1 MGSASLVLHDVSV
14 TFADDT
20 DSLRARQAPY
30 VCFKLGPKGE
40 SSQQT
45 ECIKNAGR
53 EVVWHQ
59 TLAFSKV
66 IAGANTL
73 EVLIL
78 DHNKLRR
85 DRILASGHKTIDAST
100 APDHYRLA
108 LTDKSQRPF
117 GDLTFWATLVSA
129 DPGAARSCK
138 GLLSS
143 EAKRPEPARLEHLNS
158 HVFLETNWKAQYAR
172 LACEVAL
179 KEPISVAV
187 ISANPHIDTAQW
199 SNRLRSCADGAKVE
213 FYPVPAQRTIS
224 VTQKGKEKQL
234 SVKKFVL
241 DKKLAGSTFDAWVY
255 IVGSRAEPAHRSR
268 EESKELRHDKAL
280 LKGLMK
286 RSRLPLTLIHTT
298 ADLGPATCK
307 KALKAT
313 KDYNAAVFHL
323 PAEGGVGL
331 NGPGQPLDPLCAYLH
346 PWASPAEAAKATV
359 PCLHARV
366 ATNILVRREVDRQ
379 LQRHKR
385 PGAATVLWV
394 GVSHT
399 GLGILVP
406 MQPYIGIPLLIA
418 ESFTRMFYH
427 VLHVCHTAGI
437 IYNLKEAWAKL
448 KSVITKKQ
456 LEGLKRNPKLTKR
469 ALKDAGK
476 DGTKAGL
483 EGAAEAIFVEVGVTI
498 TKELA
503 HTAAEHVL
511 QEASAIVATQVVEYV
526 LPAIGAIVT
535 VAMLPHTYA
544 KIHRMVTCMA
554 YTYHEQWAF
563 TSSLPLPMV
572 YEALSMNQPDLA
584 VHLQK
589 AMKLEQQQEYD
600 SPDDLI
606 STQWRTLPQ
615 YARSSAPAP
624 TYPSREAPTHG
635 SESVHPRAGMSA
647 PGDDSPIDFDTLFL
661 YKSQAVTQAEMDHLE
676 REGPADLIR
685 AFKTKPVST
694 VMAADGTPV
703 ATWPFSNVDH
713 NAHKWGGMTFTEV
726 IGEPPPPEDAFHPD
740 AHVPWCTSPQGDQPP
755 FGGRIPMQHTQSPG
769 ASPTAKPSFSS
780 SPPHEN
786 GQSSMRGT
794 SGPHLA
800 AAAAAASNQILRGGS
815 PFRYDQVSMSDP
827 AQHDLPAA
835 AQDLLGGS
843 TPSNDQPAGQKAA
856 GTGAAS
862 AAAPPLGTFKR
873 RAYPAPPS
881 GQPLVHTEG
890 RARGR
895 TRGSNAMGI
904 PSSSVASPPVAGL
917 DPSSRE
923 SSAGGGSIDGQG
935 RSAVLF
941 ADTPLNGDPTP
952 SSCAAPAH
960 GSAFHRNPAPPV
972 SPTVQQN
979 RTGPHALQQSSAV
992 SHALPPGSA
1001 GSLDVYP
1008 PGRPI
1013 VASHTGS
1020 HLPLPSHFSPTSLYT
1035 GSPSTCGNLEHADL
1049 DSSSGSASLTQ
1060 PPASLNQQAPHGL
1073 QQSAHVPPKVLQPSS
1088 EAFARHSQSSGVSEH
1103 APTWAQSTEANP
1115 TSHPPVGLQAA
1126 GGLPYPPSPLQHSA
1140 ADVLGEHPPPA
1151 YQGFGAAAV
1160 ATQASLQQTMPS
1172 SWHGLNAAT
1181 PLIGMSL
1188 GQQTPGMHPFAM
1200 SGGDAQ
1206 PAQPAPKAH
1215 ADQHKPDHST
1225 SSWPAPLV

>member
-59 TLAFSKV
+59 VQQPGPALDTKLHLS
-66 IAGANTL
+66 
-73 EVLIL
+73 VLTQAQL
-78 DHNKLRR
+78 GPARACFPQKLR
-85 DRILASGHKTIDAST
+85 
-100 APDHYRLA
+100 
-108 LTDKSQRPF
+108 
-117 GDLTFWATLVSA
+117 
-129 DPGAARSCK
+129 
-138 GLLSS
+138 GLSL
-143 EAKRPEPARLEHLNS
+143 L
-158 HVFLETNWKAQYAR
+158 
-172 LACEVAL
+172 
-179 KEPISVAV
+179 
-187 ISANPHIDTAQW
+187 
-199 SNRLRSCADGAKVE
+199 

-366 ATNILVRREVDRQ
+366 ATNIL
-379 LQRHKR
+379 
-385 PGAATVLWV
+385 
-394 GVSHT
+394 
-399 GLGILVP
+399 
-406 MQPYIGIPLLIA
+406 
-418 ESFTRMFYH
+418 
-427 VLHVCHTAGI
+427 
-437 IYNLKEAWAKL
+437 
-448 KSVITKKQ
+448 
-456 LEGLKRNPKLTKR
+456 
-469 ALKDAGK
+469 DAGK

-713 NAHKWGGMTFTEV
+713 NAHKWGEG
-726 IGEPPPPEDAFHPD
+726 
-740 AHVPWCTSPQGDQPP
+740 
-755 FGGRIPMQHTQSPG
+755 
-769 ASPTAKPSFSS
+769 
-780 SPPHEN
+780 
-786 GQSSMRGT
+786 
-794 SGPHLA
+794 SG
-800 AAAAAASNQILRGGS
+800 N
-815 PFRYDQVSMSDP
+815 
-827 AQHDLPAA
+827 
-835 AQDLLGGS
+835 
-843 TPSNDQPAGQKAA
+843 
-856 GTGAAS
+856 
-862 AAAPPLGTFKR
+862 
-873 RAYPAPPS
+873 
-881 GQPLVHTEG
+881 
-890 RARGR
+890 
-895 TRGSNAMGI
+895 
-904 PSSSVASPPVAGL
+904 
-917 DPSSRE
+917 
-923 SSAGGGSIDGQG
+923 GGSISSSTAPGDLQASCLPSTTKWPASGAHRGQG
-935 RSAVLF
+935 QGQ
-941 ADTPLNGDPTP
+941 D
-952 SSCAAPAH
+952 
-960 GSAFHRNPAPPV
+960 
-972 SPTVQQN
+972 Q
-979 RTGPHALQQSSAV
+979 
-992 SHALPPGSA
+992 
-1001 GSLDVYP
+1001 
-1008 PGRPI
+1008 
-1013 VASHTGS
+1013 
-1020 HLPLPSHFSPTSLYT
+1020 
-1035 GSPSTCGNLEHADL
+1035 
-1049 DSSSGSASLTQ
+1049 
-1060 PPASLNQQAPHGL
+1060 GL
-1073 QQSAHVPPKVLQPSS
+1073 
-1088 EAFARHSQSSGVSEH
+1088 
-1103 APTWAQSTEANP
+1103 
-1115 TSHPPVGLQAA
+1115 
-1126 GGLPYPPSPLQHSA
+1126 
-1140 ADVLGEHPPPA
+1140 
-1151 YQGFGAAAV
+1151 
-1160 ATQASLQQTMPS
+1160 
-1172 SWHGLNAAT
+1172 
-1181 PLIGMSL
+1181 
-1188 GQQTPGMHPFAM
+1188 
-1200 SGGDAQ
+1200 
-1206 PAQPAPKAH
+1206 
-1215 ADQHKPDHST
+1215 
-1225 SSWPAPLV
+1225 